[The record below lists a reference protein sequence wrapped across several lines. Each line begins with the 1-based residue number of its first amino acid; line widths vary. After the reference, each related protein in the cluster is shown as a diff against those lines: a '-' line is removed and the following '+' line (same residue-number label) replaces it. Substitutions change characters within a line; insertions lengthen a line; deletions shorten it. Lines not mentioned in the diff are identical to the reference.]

1 MEDRIED
8 RENISFKITEILKK
22 KKKVISIILFLIV
35 LTLSAFLFKNYYYNK
50 LNEEISEK
58 YIKAGLLLSS
68 EYKEK
73 SKKVYEE
80 IAKSKN
86 SFYSPLALSDII
98 ENDLELNSDKIL
110 ELFETVESAQN
121 EKEQRNLVQLKKAL
135 YLMKISKEEEG
146 KKILDRLIKINSI
159 WKEAA
164 LEILSQN

>member
-8 RENISFKITEILKK
+8 RENISLKITEILKK
-22 KKKVISIILFLIV
+22 KKKVISIVLFLIV
-35 LTLSAFLFKNYYYNK
+35 LILSAFLFKNYYYNK
-50 LNEEISEK
+50 LTVEISEK

-68 EYKEK
+68 EDKEK
-73 SKKVYEE
+73 SKKIYED
-80 IAKSKN
+80 IVKSKN

-98 ENDLELNSDKIL
+98 ENDLEPNSEKIL
-110 ELFETVESAQN
+110 KLFETVESAQN

>member
-68 EYKEK
+68 EYKEQ

-86 SFYSPLALSDII
+86 SFYSALALSNII

-121 EKEQRNLVQLKKAL
+121 EKEQKNLVQLKKAL

>member
-35 LTLSAFLFKNYYYNK
+35 LTLGAFLFKNYYYTK

-68 EYKEK
+68 ENKEK

-86 SFYSPLALSDII
+86 SFYAPLALSDII
-98 ENDLELNSDKIL
+98 ENDLELNSEKIL
-110 ELFETVESAQN
+110 ELFEIVESAQN